1 MPIIKS
7 AIKKMRRDARRRV
20 ATLKI
25 KVALKKVVK
34 TAHQAPS
41 KDSLIAAQKS
51 LDKAAKT
58 GLIHKNKA
66 ARLKSRLAKAAKK
79 NAKR

>member
-1 MPIIKS
+1 
-7 AIKKMRRDARRRV
+7 MRRDARRRA

-34 TAHQAPS
+34 AAHQTPS
-41 KDSLIAAQKS
+41 AASLSAAQKS

-58 GLIHKNKA
+58 GLIHRNKA

-79 NAKR
+79 KA